1 MENLLITHTKS
12 KNDIFHKNKV
22 NENTLV
28 LNWNRNNL
36 EGRKQENGKNI
47 TSQREASAILIDSSY
62 KV

>member
-1 MENLLITHTKS
+1 MTKCWKIFLMENLLITHTKS

-47 TSQREASAILIDSSY
+47 TS
-62 KV
+62 